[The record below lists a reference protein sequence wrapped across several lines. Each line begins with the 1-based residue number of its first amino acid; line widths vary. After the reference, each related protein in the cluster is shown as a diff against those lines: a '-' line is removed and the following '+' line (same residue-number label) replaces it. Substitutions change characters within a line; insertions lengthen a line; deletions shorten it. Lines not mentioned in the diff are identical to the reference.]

1 MCDFFS
7 YLKNPHLS
15 MFVWIRSQ
23 NTLVYEVYKV
33 SNVGNGVILSTLVVT
48 TKNIK
53 PFTYIEIESWKSIF
67 WACWH
72 HWSMALKG
80 WVTEFQFHEVALC
93 FLEQPLTF
101 SHFRRSQFSWS
112 VDVIVI
118 VLSSLLHS
126 FGYAGDLILL
136 VAISL
141 VINYESVFWCPTCF
155 WSLVCLV
162 LPSRPSI
169 CRITRQLARKPA
181 Q

>member
-1 MCDFFS
+1 MCNFFQYRKKSPSFDVRMNMIPEHAGVWSLQSFQCRKWGNIENSSS
-7 YLKNPHLS
+7 YPKTLKP
-15 MFVWIRSQ
+15 
-23 NTLVYEVYKV
+23 Y
-33 SNVGNGVILSTLVVT
+33 
-48 TKNIK
+48 
-53 PFTYIEIESWKSIF
+53 TYIEIEIWKSIF

-72 HWSMALKG
+72 HWSMTLKG